1 MINFLTKEFF
11 VKKIDRK
18 GPTQIQLILTPDYW
32 VLHRVCSN
40 FTLFSQGLCPRIGY
54 VGPPR
59 PHTLYMLLPKPFWIS
74 ISSKSKKIF
83 DPEICIVVQNV

>member
-32 VLHRVCSN
+32 VLHRVCSK
-40 FTLFSQGLCPRIGY
+40 FTLFSQDINSF
-54 VGPPR
+54 VV
-59 PHTLYMLLPKPFWIS
+59 KPFLTE
-74 ISSKSKKIF
+74 KIRKNW
-83 DPEICIVVQNV
+83 DGVTLDHLMGLL